1 MDNPIRLFIQKIT
14 KLPTLPAIAQE
25 VLNLTFDDSVSIRR
39 LEGIIEN
46 DPPIASRI
54 LSVSNS
60 AFFGIEKPNLSI
72 GNAIVRIGFDN
83 VRHIALG
90 IALLSV
96 FRNGH
101 RSHPLDPVR
110 IFKHSIAVGMIA
122 RFLANQFRWHDQDE
136 IFACGILHDLGML
149 VMNSYAEEMY
159 FRVLD
164 AIKGDEPLREAE
176 IRVLGFS
183 HTNVGVWLAQ
193 KWNLPESVQ
202 ATIQFHHDPL
212 LSNSKQIALIYLA
225 DCICNKK
232 LFCATLHRPTISIDE
247 AVFEQIGISRTHFA
261 DIESTISESMFSEG
275 IFIHE

>member
-1 MDNPIRLFIQKIT
+1 MDDPIRLFIQKIT

-60 AFFGIEKPNLSI
+60 AFFGIEKPNESI

-83 VRHIALG
+83 VRQIALG

-96 FRNGH
+96 FRNGT
-101 RSHPLDPVR
+101 RSHPLDPVQ
-110 IFKHSIAVGMIA
+110 IFKHSVAVGMIA
-122 RFLANQFRWHDQDE
+122 RFLAIQFKRHDQNE
-136 IFACGILHDLGML
+136 IFACGILHDLGIL

-159 FRVLD
+159 FRVIDSMQREESLLD
-164 AIKGDEPLREAE
+164 AET
-176 IRVLGFS
+176 RVLGFT
-183 HTNVGVWLAQ
+183 HTTVGAWLAE
-193 KWNLPESVQ
+193 KWNLPDAVL
-202 ATIQFHHDPL
+202 ATIRFHHDPL

-225 DCICNKK
+225 DCICSARF
-232 LFCATLHRPTISIDE
+232 FCATEYRPVNSIDDS
-247 AVFEQIGISRTHFA
+247 VFDRFNISRA
-261 DIESTISESMFSEG
+261 DFTAIESTIDESMFSEG